1 MSLWK
6 YDCFGTSYLN
16 SNQVYSYFF
25 PTAYIGRNMLHS
37 MITKRTYLPIFSHT
51 TTATLLARRLRIG
64 IGIMLR
70 HKDNRSA
77 CTICGQLWGKKRY
90 QNCRDYQR
98 YYKRGYWQY
107 LKQKCRVQ
115 QPSSVAASCVGF
127 CFTSFCNNLPWLYL
141 IGVVAERFNIFL
153 NLSILSAE
161 HISTLGK
168 SIPCKKLC
176 YINPIEQHPYFF
188 LFRSQFMAKISFALS
203 YRTFSSMFCIRQSI
217 RILLNTCVLYLLI
230 QNLLSA

>member
-115 QPSSVAASCVGF
+115 QPSSVAASCRKR
-127 CFTSFCNNLPWLYL
+127 SDQWQLCNLWSQAVWY
-141 IGVVAERFNIFL
+141 ISKDRK
-153 NLSILSAE
+153 ILWCSA
-161 HISTLGK
+161 
-168 SIPCKKLC
+168 
-176 YINPIEQHPYFF
+176 
-188 LFRSQFMAKISFALS
+188 
-203 YRTFSSMFCIRQSI
+203 
-217 RILLNTCVLYLLI
+217 
-230 QNLLSA
+230 

>member
-1 MSLWK
+1 
-6 YDCFGTSYLN
+6 
-16 SNQVYSYFF
+16 
-25 PTAYIGRNMLHS
+25 MLHS

-51 TTATLLARRLRIG
+51 TTSTLLARRLRIG
-64 IGIMLR
+64 IRIMLR

-127 CFTSFCNNLPWLYL
+127 CFTSFCNNLPWLYS
-141 IGVVAERFNIFL
+141 IGVVAERFNVFL
-153 NLSILSAE
+153 IMRDVRIINFSCFLYSI
-161 HISTLGK
+161 K
-168 SIPCKKLC
+168 SSRNSFTDFSSKALKGSSKTNRFWFSIMAWIIPSFCFIPCEYLRTG
-176 YINPIEQHPYFF
+176 FF
-188 LFRSQFMAKISFALS
+188 PLG
-203 YRTFSSMFCIRQSI
+203 
-217 RILLNTCVLYLLI
+217 LNRN
-230 QNLLSA
+230 NLLYSAARQWKLPSGSLAIWIR

>member
-1 MSLWK
+1 
-6 YDCFGTSYLN
+6 
-16 SNQVYSYFF
+16 
-25 PTAYIGRNMLHS
+25 MLHS

-64 IGIMLR
+64 IRIMLR

-153 NLSILSAE
+153 IMR
-161 HISTLGK
+161 
-168 SIPCKKLC
+168 CKDNQLLL
-176 YINPIEQHPYFF
+176 F
-188 LFRSQFMAKISFALS
+188 LVFDQKCSGRAKIATTG
-203 YRTFSSMFCIRQSI
+203 RGK
-217 RILLNTCVLYLLI
+217 
-230 QNLLSA
+230 

>member
-153 NLSILSAE
+153 IMRCKDNQLLLFLAVSYTHL
-161 HISTLGK
+161 TLPT
-168 SIPCKKLC
+168 I
-176 YINPIEQHPYFF
+176 
-188 LFRSQFMAKISFALS
+188 A
-203 YRTFSSMFCIRQSI
+203 
-217 RILLNTCVLYLLI
+217 
-230 QNLLSA
+230 